1 MLEIQG
7 LSKHYGKVVALD
19 GVDLSVSKG
28 ETVVIMGPS
37 GCGKSTLIRCVNRLT
52 EPDGGSIL
60 FNGADVLGLN
70 NRELQDLRRN
80 VGFVF
85 QQFNLISRLTI
96 LENVMFHLVLGGMER
111 EQATLLAKEALR
123 KVGLESTW
131 ERKPHELSGGQ
142 QQRVGIARALVTN
155 PELMLWD

>member
-1 MLEIQG
+1 
-7 LSKHYGKVVALD
+7 
-19 GVDLSVSKG
+19 

-52 EPDGGSIL
+52 EPDGGSIY
-60 FNGADVLGLN
+60 FNGQDVLTLN
-70 NRELQDLRRN
+70 HTELQNLRRN

-85 QQFNLISRLTI
+85 QQFNLIARLTI

-111 EQATLLAKEALR
+111 DQATLLAKEALR
-123 KVGLESTW
+123 KVGLESTYD
-131 ERKPHELSGGQ
+131 RKPHELSGGQ

-155 PELMLWD
+155 PELMLWDEPTASL